1 MPQFRSTHNIF
12 KDPGG
17 DTIHDD
23 NWFDS
28 DKPVYPPTFDWDY
41 QRPMTIEDVAIWEM
55 IWYASGGFALYAAWC
70 PYAEFYMIT
79 HEQIVHNPSNLELFY
94 GPMAMENAYKRARE
108 LGMPLPLNKVWVD
121 DKDMWLHVPPP
132 PEEKKIII
140 L

>member
-12 KDPGG
+12 KEPNKDNL
-17 DTIHDD
+17 HDD

-28 DKPVYPPTFDWDY
+28 DKPIYPPTFDWDY

-55 IWYASGGFALYAAWC
+55 IWYASGGKALYVSWC

-79 HEQIVHNPSNLELFY
+79 HEQIIHDNGNVELFY
-94 GPMAMENAYKRARE
+94 GPMAMENAYKRARQ
-108 LGMPLPLNKVWVD
+108 LGMDIHLNKVWVD

-132 PEEKKIII
+132 PEDKKIII